1 MSRKEPRETRGRLR
15 HCDELPGS
23 SKSGQFR
30 RSCSSGRLRGQ
41 LLRIREGWGRH
52 DGAAL

>member
-1 MSRKEPRETRGRLR
+1 LR

-30 RSCSSGRLRGQ
+30 RSCSSGRRLRGQ

-52 DGAAL
+52 NGAAL